1 VGFALFPEQ
10 KVAPAALA
18 EIPSEPAGGVSTPIR
33 AISTPIHAISTP
45 IRAISTPIRAIS
57 TPIRVCRFC
66 TCIVEE
72 PAAPSS
78 HLLLRN
84 DLIITL
90 YSDI

>member
-45 IRAISTPIRAIS
+45 IRAISTPIR
-57 TPIRVCRFC
+57 VCRFC

>member
-1 VGFALFPEQ
+1 MGFALFPEQ

-45 IRAISTPIRAIS
+45 IRAISTPIR
-57 TPIRVCRFC
+57 VCRFC

>member
-1 VGFALFPEQ
+1 MGFALFPEQ

-18 EIPSEPAGGVSTPIR
+18 EKPSEPAGGVSTPIR
-33 AISTPIHAISTP
+33 AISTPIH
-45 IRAISTPIRAIS
+45 AISTPIRAIS